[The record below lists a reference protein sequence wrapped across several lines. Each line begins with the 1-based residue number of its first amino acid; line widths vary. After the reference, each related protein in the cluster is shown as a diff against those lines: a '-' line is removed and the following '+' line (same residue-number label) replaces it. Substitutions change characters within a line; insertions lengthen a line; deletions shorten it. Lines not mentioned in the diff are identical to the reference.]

1 MVRKKFVL
9 LVCMLCLFV
18 IGVVSAA
25 VIGEDLHLNIQTTDA
40 GGNVVTGT
48 FAFVFNV
55 TTDASC
61 SAVVYS
67 NSTSLTTDNRGIISS
82 YLFERGNFNG

>member
-1 MVRKKFVL
+1 MNKKLILIFG
-9 LVCMLCLFV
+9 V
-18 IGVVSAA
+18 ILTLGLVSAA